1 MLEFNWVDHHAPPL
15 NLLFVI
21 CGKIHQFLQ
30 ENDENLVAINCRA
43 GKGRTGTIV
52 CCYLL
57 FSGRFNNPD
66 DCFLYYSRKRFSR
79 GEGVTQP
86 SQRKYV
92 IYFHQMLKEKY
103 YFPYLRSIRAII
115 LKKIAKNS
123 DKGSMLPYFEFYLKN
138 SDKISLTTKTGYLE
152 QKSIPIIND
161 TVRITDNSF
170 SYFIAGDITIKIY
183 NSGVMSV
190 SKLGRISFNTGLLDI
205 DQTELKFHLNEIDPD
220 NLVKDKKVPKDYQ
233 IIVRFSKMCDCN
245 NKEYPINL
253 CKSCLE
259 FFATNTELDD
269 WKEIHQILKVFII
282 LYYVKLQFLSLTN
295 VEL

>member
-1 MLEFNWVDHHAPPL
+1 
-15 NLLFVI
+15 
-21 CGKIHQFLQ
+21 
-30 ENDENLVAINCRA
+30 
-43 GKGRTGTIV
+43 
-52 CCYLL
+52 
-57 FSGRFNNPD
+57 
-66 DCFLYYSRKRFSR
+66 
-79 GEGVTQP
+79 
-86 SQRKYV
+86 
-92 IYFHQMLKEKY
+92 MLKEKY

-220 NLVKDKKVPKDYQ
+220 NLVKNKKVPKDYQ
-233 IIVRFSKMCDCN
+233 IIIRFSKMCDCN

-282 LYYVKLQFLSLTN
+282 LFYVKLQFLSLTN